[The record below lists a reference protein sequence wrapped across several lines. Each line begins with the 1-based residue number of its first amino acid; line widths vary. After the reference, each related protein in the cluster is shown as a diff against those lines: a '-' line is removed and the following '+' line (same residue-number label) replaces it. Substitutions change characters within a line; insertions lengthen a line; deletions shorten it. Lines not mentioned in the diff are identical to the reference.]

1 MITMIELGIN
11 NLSKSFGANKIF
23 ENVGFDI
30 KTGEIVGLIGRNG
43 TGKTTIMKILMGH
56 EDYEGEVFY
65 RKGVTLG
72 YLDQIPVFEEDYS
85 VKEVLYL
92 AFKDVYDI
100 KKKMMKI
107 EHSLTDG
114 DNDIDRLMKEYGQ
127 LQERFELLGGYDI
140 DEKMSK
146 VTIGLQISD
155 SIQKMKFANLS
166 GGEKSKIMLG
176 KILLEKPELLLLDE
190 PSNHLDLKSI
200 EWLEEYLK
208 EYKGSVLIISHD
220 RYFLDRVVNKIVELE
235 YNGASIYHG
244 NYTYYLM
251 EKERRFI
258 EAFNRYKENQKKIN
272 KMEEQ
277 IKRYRIWGKMRDSDK
292 MYVRAKELEKRLAKM
307 EKLDKPVLEKT
318 KIKLSS
324 KGFDRTGKEVLILK
338 DIEKS
343 FDSRTL
349 FSGLELTLFY
359 QDSLAILGDNGT
371 GKSTLIKIVME
382 ELENDKG
389 SIKYG
394 SNINIGYLPQEVKF
408 EDENISILE
417 AFQYKY
423 NITIGE
429 ARTELAKVL
438 FIKDD
443 VFKKISILSGGEKSR
458 LKLCM
463 LMYEKV
469 NFMILDEP
477 TNHLDIDSRE
487 ILEDTLLDFKGTILF
502 VSHDRYFIN
511 KIATKIGEIESK
523 KLKFYNGDYEYYKN
537 ELLKNADSIVMEREQ
552 VNRSSNKNYN
562 RKRVD
567 DNEKIIKRKKKQL
580 ESIEI
585 EIESLETSIDELDR
599 KMLENSTDAGKL
611 NEISIEQNDKKEAL
625 TKLLEEWESISEDID
640 SLS

>member
-1 MITMIELGIN
+1 MIELGIN

-23 ENVGFDI
+23 ENVSFDI
-30 KTGEIVGLIGRNG
+30 KTGEIVGLIGGNG

-92 AFKDVYDI
+92 AFSDVYDI
-100 KKKMMKI
+100 KKKMIKI
-107 EHSLTDG
+107 EHSLTNEG
-114 DNDIDRLMKEYGQ
+114 NDIDKLMKEYGQ

-146 VTIGLQISD
+146 VTIGLRISD

-235 YNGASIYHG
+235 YNGTSIYHG

-258 EAFNRYKENQKKIN
+258 EAYNRYKQNQKKIN

-338 DIEKS
+338 EIEKS
-343 FDSRTL
+343 FESRIL
-349 FSGLELTLFY
+349 FSGLNLTLFY

-382 ELENDKG
+382 DFEKDKG

-408 EDENISILE
+408 EDENTSILE

-429 ARTELAKVL
+429 ARKELAKVL
-438 FIKDD
+438 FIKDE
-443 VFKKISILSGGEKSR
+443 VYKKISILSGGEKSR

-487 ILEDTLLDFKGTILF
+487 ILEETLLDFKGTILF

-511 KIATKIGEIESK
+511 KIATKIGEIENER
-523 KLKFYNGDYEYYKN
+523 LEFYNGDYEYYKN
-537 ELLKNADSIVMEREQ
+537 ELLKKADSIILKRGQ

-562 RKRVD
+562 RKREN
-567 DNEKIIKRKKKQL
+567 DNEKIIKRKKKLL

-585 EIESLETSIDELDR
+585 EIESIELSIDELD
-599 KMLENSTDAGKL
+599 KEMLENSTDVGKL
-611 NEISIEQNDKKEAL
+611 NEISIKQNNKKEVL
-625 TKLLEEWESISEDID
+625 SKLLEEWESISEEII
-640 SLS
+640 L

>member
-107 EHSLTDG
+107 EHSLTNE
-114 DNDIDRLMKEYGQ
+114 DNDIDKLMKEYGQ

-258 EAFNRYKENQKKIN
+258 EAYNRYKENQKKIN

-338 DIEKS
+338 EVEKS
-343 FDSRTL
+343 FDNRTL
-349 FSGLELTLFY
+349 FSDLNLTLFY

-382 ELENDKG
+382 ELEKDKG

-408 EDENISILE
+408 EDENTSILE

-443 VFKKISILSGGEKSR
+443 VFKKINILSGGEKSR

-487 ILEDTLLDFKGTILF
+487 ILEETLLDFKGTILF

-511 KIATKIGEIESK
+511 KIATKIGEIENK
-523 KLKFYNGDYEYYKN
+523 KLEFYNGDYEYYKN
-537 ELLKNADSIVMEREQ
+537 EFLKKADSTIMKREQ

-567 DNEKIIKRKKKQL
+567 DNENIIKRKKKQL

-585 EIESLETSIDELDR
+585 EIESLETSIDELEIE
-599 KMLENSTDAGKL
+599 MFENSTDAGKL
-611 NEISIEQNDKKEAL
+611 NEISVEQNEKKEAL
-625 TKLLEEWESISEDID
+625 NKLLEEWESISEDID

>member
-23 ENVGFDI
+23 ENVSFDI
-30 KTGEIVGLIGRNG
+30 KTGEIVGLIGGNG

-92 AFKDVYDI
+92 AFSDVYDI
-100 KKKMMKI
+100 KKKMIKI
-107 EHSLTDG
+107 EHSLTNEG
-114 DNDIDRLMKEYGQ
+114 NDIDKLMKEYGQ

-146 VTIGLQISD
+146 VTIGLRISD

-235 YNGASIYHG
+235 YNGTSIYHG

-258 EAFNRYKENQKKIN
+258 EAYNRYKQNQKKIN

-338 DIEKS
+338 EIEKS
-343 FDSRTL
+343 FESRIL
-349 FSGLELTLFY
+349 FSGLNLTLFY

-382 ELENDKG
+382 DFEKDKG

-408 EDENISILE
+408 EDENTSILE

-429 ARTELAKVL
+429 ARKELAKVL
-438 FIKDD
+438 FIKDE
-443 VFKKISILSGGEKSR
+443 VYKKISILSGGEKSR

-487 ILEDTLLDFKGTILF
+487 ILEETLLDFKGTILF

-511 KIATKIGEIESK
+511 KIATKIGEIENER
-523 KLKFYNGDYEYYKN
+523 LEFYNGDYEYYKN
-537 ELLKNADSIVMEREQ
+537 ELLKKADSIILKRGQ

-562 RKRVD
+562 RKREN
-567 DNEKIIKRKKKQL
+567 DNEKIIKRKKKLL

-585 EIESLETSIDELDR
+585 EIESIELSIDELD
-599 KMLENSTDAGKL
+599 KEMLENSTDVGKL
-611 NEISIEQNDKKEAL
+611 NEISIKQNNKKEVL
-625 TKLLEEWESISEDID
+625 SKLLEEWESISEEII
-640 SLS
+640 L

>member
-1 MITMIELGIN
+1 MIELGIN
-11 NLSKSFGANKIF
+11 NLTKSFGANKIF
-23 ENVGFDI
+23 ENVSFDI

-43 TGKTTIMKILMGH
+43 TGKTTIMKILMDH

-72 YLDQIPVFEEDYS
+72 YLDQIPVFEEDYN
-85 VKEVLYL
+85 VREVLYL
-92 AFKDVYDI
+92 AFEEVYDI
-100 KKKMMKI
+100 KKKMVDI
-107 EHSLTDG
+107 EHSLSNEDKH
-114 DNDIDRLMKEYGQ
+114 IDKLMKEYGH
-127 LQERFELLGGYDI
+127 LQERFEILGGYDI

-155 SIQKMKFANLS
+155 SMQKMKFANLS

-208 EYKGSVLIISHD
+208 EYRGSVLIISHD
-220 RYFLDRVVNKIVELE
+220 RYFLDRVVNKIVELD
-235 YNGASIYHG
+235 YSGASIYHG
-244 NYTYYLM
+244 NYTYYLV

-292 MYVRAKELEKRLAKM
+292 MYVRAKELEKRLVKM

-318 KIKLSS
+318 KIKLFN
-324 KGFDRTGKEVLILK
+324 KGFDRTGKEVLVIK
-338 DIEKS
+338 GIEKS
-343 FDSRTL
+343 FDSKRL
-349 FSGLELTLFY
+349 FSGLNLTLFY
-359 QDSLAILGDNGT
+359 QDSLAVLGDNGT

-382 ELENDKG
+382 ELKSDIG

-394 SNINIGYLPQEVKF
+394 SNIKIGYLPQEVKF
-408 EDENISILE
+408 ENENTSILE

-429 ARTELAKVL
+429 ARTELSKVL

-463 LMYEKV
+463 LLYEKV

-487 ILEDTLLDFKGTILF
+487 ILEETLLDFKGTILF

-511 KIATKIGEIESK
+511 KIATKIGEIENR
-523 KLKFYNGDYEYYKN
+523 KLEFYNGDYEYYKN
-537 ELLKNADSIVMEREQ
+537 ELLKKTETIIKLNGSLDKK
-552 VNRSSNKNYN
+552 NNKYKHRNTN
-562 RKRVD
+562 
-567 DNEKIIKRKKKQL
+567 DNEKVVKKKEKQL

-585 EIESLETSIDELDR
+585 EIDSIENFIDELD
-599 KMLENSTDAGKL
+599 KDMLRNSTDAVKL
-611 NEISIEQNDKKEAL
+611 NEISIKQCKQKENL
-625 TKLLEEWESISEDID
+625 SKLLKEWENISEEID
-640 SLS
+640 NLS